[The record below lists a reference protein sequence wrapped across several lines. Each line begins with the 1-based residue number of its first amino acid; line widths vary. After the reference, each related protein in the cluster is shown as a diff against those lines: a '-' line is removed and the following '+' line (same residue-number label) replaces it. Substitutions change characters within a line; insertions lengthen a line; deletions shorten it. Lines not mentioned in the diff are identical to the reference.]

1 MRITNNVQALKAYRN
16 LSINQTNVKTTM
28 DKLSSGQKINR
39 GADDAAGLAI
49 SEKMR
54 NRLKALDKAEQNVL
68 DGVSMIQ
75 TAEGGLSETHNLLQR
90 MRELAVQAGN
100 GTLATEDR
108 TAIQEEINQLTNEV
122 SRIAKT
128 TQFNGK
134 ELLSGKFNGKE
145 LLSGKFNDADSAL
158 FIQTNAGANEGI
170 SITINDMQAL
180 AIGVSS
186 TTQTDPSIRP
196 LDFSSGD
203 APEYALSV
211 MTATDANDA
220 ISHYTKAIDT
230 ISQQRSQL
238 GAIQNRFEAT
248 SSVLSVSVENL
259 TASESRIRDTDM
271 AREMMEYAKYNI
283 LNQSGMAMIAQA
295 NALPQ
300 GVLQLLN

>member
-1 MRITNNVQALKAYRN
+1 MRISNNVQALKAYRN
-16 LSINQTNVKTTM
+16 LSANQMNVKTTM

-68 DGVSMIQ
+68 DGISMVQ
-75 TAEGGLSETHNLLQR
+75 TVEGGLGETHNLLQR

-122 SRIAKT
+122 SRIAET

-134 ELLSGKFNGKE
+134 KLLTGAYGKDN
-145 LLSGKFNDADSAL
+145 AV
-158 FIQTNAGANEGI
+158 FIQTNAGASEGI
-170 SITINDMQAL
+170 SLTIDDMRARN
-180 AIGVSS
+180 IGIAS
-186 TTQTDPSIRP
+186 TTQPNENVRA
-196 LDFSSGD
+196 LDFPSDDGQ
-203 APEYALSV
+203 PEYALSV
-211 MTATDANDA
+211 MTSEDAEEA
-220 ISHYTKAIDT
+220 ISHYTKAIDA
-230 ISQQRSQL
+230 ISQQRAQL
-238 GAIQNRFEAT
+238 GAVQNRFEAM
-248 SSVLSVSVENL
+248 SSVLSVSKENL

>member
-68 DGVSMIQ
+68 DGISMVQ
-75 TAEGGLSETHNLLQR
+75 TIEGGLGETHNLLQR

-122 SRIAKT
+122 SRIAQT
-128 TQFNGK
+128 TQ
-134 ELLSGKFNGKE
+134 FNGKE

-170 SITINDMQAL
+170 SITIDDMQAL
-180 AIGVSS
+180 ALDISS
-186 TTQTDPSIRP
+186 TTQTNPSIRP
-196 LDFSSGD
+196 LDFPSGN

-230 ISQQRSQL
+230 ISQQRAQL

>member
-1 MRITNNVQALKAYRN
+1 MRISNNVQALKAYRN
-16 LSINQTNVKTTM
+16 LSANQMNVKTTM

-68 DGVSMIQ
+68 DGISMVQ
-75 TAEGGLSETHNLLQR
+75 TVEGGLGETHNLLQR

-122 SRIAKT
+122 SRIAET

-134 ELLSGKFNGKE
+134 KLLTGAYDKDN
-145 LLSGKFNDADSAL
+145 AV
-158 FIQTNAGANEGI
+158 FIQTNAGASEGI
-170 SITINDMQAL
+170 SLTIEDMRARN
-180 AIGVSS
+180 IGIAS
-186 TTQTDPSIRP
+186 TTQPNENVRA
-196 LDFSSGD
+196 LDFPSDDGQ
-203 APEYALSV
+203 PEYALSV
-211 MTATDANDA
+211 MTSDDAEEA
-220 ISHYTKAIDT
+220 ISHYTKAIDA
-230 ISQQRSQL
+230 ISQQRAQL
-238 GAIQNRFEAT
+238 GAVQNRFEAM
-248 SSVLSVSVENL
+248 SSVLSVSKENL

>member
-134 ELLSGKFNGKE
+134 ELLSGKFN
-145 LLSGKFNDADSAL
+145 DADSAL

-186 TTQTDPSIRP
+186 TTQTNPSIRP
-196 LDFSSGD
+196 LDFPSGS

-211 MTATDANDA
+211 MTARDANDA

-230 ISQQRSQL
+230 ISQQRAQL

>member
-1 MRITNNVQALKAYRN
+1 MKISNNVQALKAYRN
-16 LSINQTNVKTTM
+16 LTANQLNVKTTM

-39 GADDAAGLAI
+39 AADDAAGLAI

-54 NRLKALDKAEQNVL
+54 NRLQALDKAEQNVL
-68 DGVSMIQ
+68 DGISMVQ
-75 TAEGGLSETHNLLQR
+75 TLEGGMNETHSLLQR

-100 GTLATEDR
+100 GTLAPEDR
-108 TAIQEEINQLTNEV
+108 SSIQSEIDQLTNEV
-122 SRIAKT
+122 TRIAKT

-134 ELLSGKFNGKE
+134 DILTGDFAEGK
-145 LLSGKFNDADSAL
+145 SAL

-170 SITINDMQAL
+170 SVTVEDMRGLAL
-180 AIGVSS
+180 GIS
-186 TTQTDPSIRP
+186 TTTAPATGGVAMTET
-196 LDFSSGD
+196 SGTT
-203 APEYALSV
+203 EYALSI
-211 MTATDANDA
+211 MSSESANTA
-220 ISHYTKAIDT
+220 IELYTKAIDNV
-230 ISQQRSQL
+230 SNQRAKL

-248 SSVLSVSVENL
+248 NSVINISRENL

>member
-134 ELLSGKFNGKE
+134 ELLSGKFN
-145 LLSGKFNDADSAL
+145 DADSAL

-170 SITINDMQAL
+170 SITIDDMQAL
-180 AIGVSS
+180 ALDISS
-186 TTQTDPSIRP
+186 TTQTNPSIRP
-196 LDFSSGD
+196 LDFPSGD

-211 MTATDANDA
+211 MTATDANET
-220 ISHYTKAIDT
+220 ISRYTKAIDT
-230 ISQQRSQL
+230 ISQQRAQL

>member
-108 TAIQEEINQLTNEV
+108 SAIQEEINQLTNEV

-128 TQFNGK
+128 TQ
-134 ELLSGKFNGKE
+134 FNGKE

>member
-134 ELLSGKFNGKE
+134 ELLSGKFN
-145 LLSGKFNDADSAL
+145 DADSAL

-170 SITINDMQAL
+170 SITIDDMQAL
-180 AIGVSS
+180 ALDISS
-186 TTQTDPSIRP
+186 TTQADPSIRP
-196 LDFSSGD
+196 LDFSSSD

>member
-134 ELLSGKFNGKE
+134 ELLSGKFN
-145 LLSGKFNDADSAL
+145 DADSAL

-186 TTQTDPSIRP
+186 TTQADSSIRP
-196 LDFSSGD
+196 LDFSSSD

>member
-1 MRITNNVQALKAYRN
+1 MRISNNVQALKAYRN
-16 LSINQTNVKTTM
+16 LSANQMNVKTTM

-68 DGVSMIQ
+68 DGISMVQ
-75 TAEGGLSETHNLLQR
+75 TVEGGLGETHNLLQR

-100 GTLATEDR
+100 STLATEDR

-122 SRIAKT
+122 SRIAET

-134 ELLSGKFNGKE
+134 KLLTGAYGKDN
-145 LLSGKFNDADSAL
+145 AV

-170 SITINDMQAL
+170 ALTIDDMRGL
-180 AIGVSS
+180 NIGIS
-186 TTQTDPSIRP
+186 TTVKPNADAMELDYPSVNTT
-196 LDFSSGD
+196 
-203 APEYALSV
+203 PEYALSV
-211 MTATDANDA
+211 MTGSDADQA
-220 ISHYTKAIDT
+220 ISLYTQAIDT
-230 ISQQRSQL
+230 ISQQRAKL

-248 SSVLSVSVENL
+248 SSVLSVSKENL

>member
-1 MRITNNVQALKAYRN
+1 MRISNNVQALKAYRN
-16 LSINQTNVKTTM
+16 LSANQMNVKTTM

-68 DGVSMIQ
+68 DGISMVQ
-75 TAEGGLSETHNLLQR
+75 TVEGGLGETHNLLQR

-122 SRIAKT
+122 SRIAET

-134 ELLSGKFNGKE
+134 KLLTGAYDKDN
-145 LLSGKFNDADSAL
+145 AV
-158 FIQTNAGANEGI
+158 FIQTNAGASEGI
-170 SITINDMQAL
+170 SLTIDDMRARN
-180 AIGVSS
+180 IGIAS
-186 TTQTDPSIRP
+186 TTQPNENVRA
-196 LDFSSGD
+196 LDFPSDDGQ
-203 APEYALSV
+203 PEYALSV
-211 MTATDANDA
+211 MTSEDAEQA
-220 ISHYTKAIDT
+220 ISHYTKAIDA
-230 ISQQRSQL
+230 ISQQRAQL
-238 GAIQNRFEAT
+238 GAVQNRFEAM
-248 SSVLSVSVENL
+248 SSVLSVSKENL

>member
-134 ELLSGKFNGKE
+134 ELLSGKFN
-145 LLSGKFNDADSAL
+145 DADNAL

-170 SITINDMQAL
+170 SITIDDMQAL
-180 AIGVSS
+180 ALDVSS
-186 TTQTDPSIRP
+186 TTQADPSIRP
-196 LDFSSGD
+196 LDFPSGN

-220 ISHYTKAIDT
+220 ISRYTQAIDT
-230 ISQQRSQL
+230 VSQQRAQL

>member
-1 MRITNNVQALKAYRN
+1 MRISNNVQALKAYRN
-16 LSINQTNVKTTM
+16 LSANQLNVKTTM

-68 DGVSMIQ
+68 DGISMVQ
-75 TAEGGLSETHNLLQR
+75 TVEGGLSETHSLLQR

-122 SRIAKT
+122 SRIAET

-134 ELLSGKFNGKE
+134 KLLTGAYGKDN
-145 LLSGKFNDADSAL
+145 AV
-158 FIQTNAGANEGI
+158 FIQTNAGASEGI
-170 SITINDMQAL
+170 SLTIDDMRACN
-180 AIGVSS
+180 IGIAS
-186 TTQTDPSIRP
+186 TTQANENVRP
-196 LDFSSGD
+196 LDFPSDDGT
-203 APEYALSV
+203 PEYALSV
-211 MTATDANDA
+211 MTSSDADQA
-220 ISHYTKAIDT
+220 ISLYTKAIDT
-230 ISQQRSQL
+230 ISQQRAKL
-238 GAIQNRFEAT
+238 GAIQNRFEAM
-248 SSVLSVSVENL
+248 SSVLSVSKENL

>member
-1 MRITNNVQALKAYRN
+1 MKISNNVQALKAYRN
-16 LSINQTNVKTTM
+16 LTANQLNVKTTM

-39 GADDAAGLAI
+39 AADDAAGLAI

-54 NRLKALDKAEQNVL
+54 NRLQALDKAEQNVL
-68 DGVSMIQ
+68 DGISMVQ
-75 TAEGGLSETHNLLQR
+75 TLEGGMNETHSLLQR

-100 GTLATEDR
+100 GTLAPEDR
-108 TAIQEEINQLTNEV
+108 SSIQSEIDQLTNEV
-122 SRIAKT
+122 TRIAKT

-134 ELLSGKFNGKE
+134 DILTGDFAEGK
-145 LLSGKFNDADSAL
+145 SAL
-158 FIQTNAGANEGI
+158 FVQTNAGANEGI
-170 SITINDMQAL
+170 SVTVKDMRGLAL
-180 AIGVSS
+180 GIS
-186 TTQTDPSIRP
+186 TTTAPATDSVAMTET
-196 LDFSSGD
+196 SGTT
-203 APEYALSV
+203 EYALSV
-211 MTATDANDA
+211 MSSESASTAITL
-220 ISHYTKAIDT
+220 YTKAIDNV
-230 ISQQRSQL
+230 SNQRAKL

-248 SSVLSVSVENL
+248 NSVLSISRENL

>member
-68 DGVSMIQ
+68 DGISMIQ

-108 TAIQEEINQLTNEV
+108 SAIQEEINQLTNEV

-128 TQFNGK
+128 TQ
-134 ELLSGKFNGKE
+134 FNGKE

-186 TTQTDPSIRP
+186 TTQTNPSIRP
-196 LDFSSGD
+196 LDFPSGS

-259 TASESRIRDTDM
+259 TSSESRIRDTDM

>member
-100 GTLATEDR
+100 ATLATEDR

-122 SRIAKT
+122 SRIAQT

-134 ELLSGKFNGKE
+134 ELLSGKFN
-145 LLSGKFNDADSAL
+145 DDDSAL

-170 SITINDMQAL
+170 SITIDDMQAL
-180 AIGVSS
+180 ALDISS
-186 TTQTDPSIRP
+186 TTQTNPSIRP
-196 LDFSSGD
+196 LDFPSGS

-220 ISHYTKAIDT
+220 ISRYTKAIDT
-230 ISQQRSQL
+230 ISQQRAQL

>member
-134 ELLSGKFNGKE
+134 ELLSGKFN
-145 LLSGKFNDADSAL
+145 DADSAL

-186 TTQTDPSIRP
+186 TTQADSSIRP
-196 LDFSSGD
+196 LDFPSGS

>member
-1 MRITNNVQALKAYRN
+1 MKISNNVQALKAYRN
-16 LSINQTNVKTTM
+16 LTANQLNVKTTM

-39 GADDAAGLAI
+39 AADDAAGLAI

-54 NRLKALDKAEQNVL
+54 NRLQALDKAEQNVL
-68 DGVSMIQ
+68 DGISMVQ
-75 TAEGGLSETHNLLQR
+75 TLEGGMNETHSLLQR
-90 MRELAVQAGN
+90 MRELAVQASN
-100 GTLATEDR
+100 GTLAPEDR
-108 TAIQEEINQLTNEV
+108 SSIQSEIDQLTNEV
-122 SRIAKT
+122 TRIAKT

-134 ELLSGKFNGKE
+134 DILTGDFAEGK
-145 LLSGKFNDADSAL
+145 SAL

-170 SITINDMQAL
+170 SVTVEDMRGLAL
-180 AIGVSS
+180 GIS
-186 TTQTDPSIRP
+186 TTTTPAP
-196 LDFSSGD
+196 GGVAMTETSGTT
-203 APEYALSV
+203 EYALSV
-211 MTATDANDA
+211 MSSDSASTAITL
-220 ISHYTKAIDT
+220 YTKAIDNV
-230 ISQQRSQL
+230 SNQRAKL

-248 SSVLSVSVENL
+248 NSVLSISRENL

>member
-100 GTLATEDR
+100 STLATEDR

-134 ELLSGKFNGKE
+134 ELLR
-145 LLSGKFNDADSAL
+145 GKFNDADSAL

-186 TTQTDPSIRP
+186 TTQADSSIRP
-196 LDFSSGD
+196 LDFSSGS

-230 ISQQRSQL
+230 ISQQRAQL

>member
-1 MRITNNVQALKAYRN
+1 MRISNNVQALKAYRN
-16 LSINQTNVKTTM
+16 LSANQMNVKTTM

-68 DGVSMIQ
+68 DGISMVQ
-75 TAEGGLSETHNLLQR
+75 TVEGGLGETHNLLQR

-122 SRIAKT
+122 SRIAET

-134 ELLSGKFNGKE
+134 KLLTGGFSTEDN
-145 LLSGKFNDADSAL
+145 AV

-170 SITINDMQAL
+170 ALTIDDMRARN
-180 AIGVSS
+180 IGIS
-186 TTQTDPSIRP
+186 TTVKPNADARALDYPSVNTT
-196 LDFSSGD
+196 
-203 APEYALSV
+203 PEYALSV
-211 MTATDANDA
+211 MTSSDADEA
-220 ISHYTKAIDT
+220 ISRYTQAIDT
-230 ISQQRSQL
+230 ISQQRAKL

-248 SSVLSVSVENL
+248 SSVLSVSKENL

>member
-1 MRITNNVQALKAYRN
+1 MRISNNVQALKAYRN
-16 LSINQTNVKTTM
+16 LSANQMNVKTTM

-68 DGVSMIQ
+68 DGISMVQ
-75 TAEGGLSETHNLLQR
+75 TVEGGLSETHNLLQR

-122 SRIAKT
+122 SRIAET
-128 TQFNGK
+128 TEFNGK
-134 ELLSGKFNGKE
+134 KLLTGGYSKE
-145 LLSGKFNDADSAL
+145 SNAL

-170 SITINDMQAL
+170 ALTISDMRAL
-180 AIGVSS
+180 NIKIS
-186 TTQTDPSIRP
+186 TNTKPNTTAKA
-196 LDFSSGD
+196 LDYPTVKTK
-203 APEYALSV
+203 PEYALSV
-211 MTATDANDA
+211 MTSKDADTA
-220 ISHYTKAIDT
+220 LSRYTTAIDT
-230 ISQQRSQL
+230 ISQQRAKL

-248 SSVLSVSVENL
+248 SSVLSVSKENL

>member
-108 TAIQEEINQLTNEV
+108 SAIQEEINQLTNEV

-128 TQFNGK
+128 TQ
-134 ELLSGKFNGKE
+134 FNGKE

-186 TTQTDPSIRP
+186 TTQTNPSIRP
-196 LDFSSGD
+196 LDFPSGS

-300 GVLQLLN
+300 GVLQILN

>member
-1 MRITNNVQALKAYRN
+1 MRISNNVQALKAYRN
-16 LSINQTNVKTTM
+16 LSANQMNVKTTM

-68 DGVSMIQ
+68 DGISMVQ
-75 TAEGGLSETHNLLQR
+75 TVEGGLGETHNLLQR

-100 GTLATEDR
+100 GTMTTEDR

-122 SRIAKT
+122 SRIAET

-134 ELLSGKFNGKE
+134 KLLTGAYDKDN
-145 LLSGKFNDADSAL
+145 AV
-158 FIQTNAGANEGI
+158 FIQTNAGASEGI
-170 SITINDMQAL
+170 SLTIDDMRARN
-180 AIGVSS
+180 IGIAS
-186 TTQTDPSIRP
+186 TTQSNKSVRA
-196 LDFSSGD
+196 LDFPSDDGQ
-203 APEYALSV
+203 PEYALSV
-211 MTATDANDA
+211 MTSEDADQA
-220 ISHYTKAIDT
+220 ISHYTKAIDA
-230 ISQQRSQL
+230 ISQQRAQL
-238 GAIQNRFEAT
+238 GAVQNRFEAM
-248 SSVLSVSVENL
+248 SSVLSVSKENL

>member
-1 MRITNNVQALKAYRN
+1 MRISNNVQALKAYRN
-16 LSINQTNVKTTM
+16 LSANQMNVKTTM

-68 DGVSMIQ
+68 DGISMVQ
-75 TAEGGLSETHNLLQR
+75 TVEGGLSETHNLLQR

-108 TAIQEEINQLTNEV
+108 TAIQEEVNQLTNEV
-122 SRIAKT
+122 SRIAET

-134 ELLSGKFNGKE
+134 KLLTGGFSTEDN
-145 LLSGKFNDADSAL
+145 AV

-170 SITINDMQAL
+170 SLTIDDMRAL
-180 AIGVSS
+180 NIGIS
-186 TTQTDPSIRP
+186 TTVKPNADARTLDYPSVNTT
-196 LDFSSGD
+196 
-203 APEYALSV
+203 PEYALSV
-211 MTATDANDA
+211 MTNSDADEA
-220 ISHYTKAIDT
+220 ISRYTQAIDT
-230 ISQQRSQL
+230 ISQQRAKL

-248 SSVLSVSVENL
+248 SSVLSVSKENL

>member
-134 ELLSGKFNGKE
+134 ELLSGKFN
-145 LLSGKFNDADSAL
+145 DADNAL

-170 SITINDMQAL
+170 SITIDDMQAL
-180 AIGVSS
+180 ALDVSS
-186 TTQTDPSIRP
+186 TTQADPSIRP
-196 LDFSSGD
+196 LDFPSGN

-220 ISHYTKAIDT
+220 ISRYTQAIDT
-230 ISQQRSQL
+230 VSQQRAQL

-271 AREMMEYAKYNI
+271 AQEMMEYAKYNI

>member
-68 DGVSMIQ
+68 DGISMVQ
-75 TAEGGLSETHNLLQR
+75 TIEGGLSETHNLLQR

-122 SRIAKT
+122 SRIAQT

-134 ELLSGKFNGKE
+134 ELLSGKF
-145 LLSGKFNDADSAL
+145 SDADSAL

-180 AIGVSS
+180 ALDISS
-186 TTQTDPSIRP
+186 TTQTNPSIRP
-196 LDFSSGD
+196 LDFPSGD

-220 ISHYTKAIDT
+220 ISRYTKAIDT
-230 ISQQRSQL
+230 ISQQRAQL

>member
-16 LSINQTNVKTTM
+16 LSINQANVKTTM

-134 ELLSGKFNGKE
+134 ELLSGKFN
-145 LLSGKFNDADSAL
+145 DADNAL

-186 TTQTDPSIRP
+186 TTQADSSIRP
-196 LDFSSGD
+196 LDFPSGD
-203 APEYALSV
+203 TPEYALSV
-211 MTATDANDA
+211 MTATDANEA

-230 ISQQRSQL
+230 ISQQRAQL

-248 SSVLSVSVENL
+248 ASVLSVSVENL

>member
-122 SRIAKT
+122 SRIAQT
-128 TQFNGK
+128 TQ
-134 ELLSGKFNGKE
+134 FNGKE

-170 SITINDMQAL
+170 SITIDDMQAL
-180 AIGVSS
+180 ALDISS
-186 TTQTDPSIRP
+186 TTQTNPLIRP
-196 LDFSSGD
+196 LDFPSGS

-220 ISHYTKAIDT
+220 ISRYTKAIDT
-230 ISQQRSQL
+230 ISQQRAQL

-248 SSVLSVSVENL
+248 SSILSVSVENL

>member
-68 DGVSMIQ
+68 DGISMVQ
-75 TAEGGLSETHNLLQR
+75 TIEGGLSETHNLLQR

-100 GTLATEDR
+100 GTLAKEDR

-122 SRIAKT
+122 SRIAQT
-128 TQFNGK
+128 TQ
-134 ELLSGKFNGKE
+134 FNGKE

-170 SITINDMQAL
+170 SITIDDMQAL
-180 AIGVSS
+180 ALDISS
-186 TTQTDPSIRP
+186 TTQTNPSIRP
-196 LDFSSGD
+196 LDFPSGD

-220 ISHYTKAIDT
+220 ISRYTKAIDT
-230 ISQQRSQL
+230 ISQQRAQL

>member
-108 TAIQEEINQLTNEV
+108 SAIQEEINQLTNEV

-128 TQFNGK
+128 TQ
-134 ELLSGKFNGKE
+134 FNGKE

-186 TTQTDPSIRP
+186 TTQTNPSIRP
-196 LDFSSGD
+196 LDFPSGS

-211 MTATDANDA
+211 MTAMDANDA

>member
-1 MRITNNVQALKAYRN
+1 MRISNNVQALKAYRN
-16 LSINQTNVKTTM
+16 LSANQMNVKTTM

-68 DGVSMIQ
+68 DGISMVQ
-75 TAEGGLSETHNLLQR
+75 TVEGGLGETHNLLQR

-122 SRIAKT
+122 SRIAET

-134 ELLSGKFNGKE
+134 KLLTGAYDKDN
-145 LLSGKFNDADSAL
+145 AV
-158 FIQTNAGANEGI
+158 FIQTNAGASEGI
-170 SITINDMQAL
+170 SLTIDDMRARN
-180 AIGVSS
+180 IGIAS
-186 TTQTDPSIRP
+186 TTQPNENVRA
-196 LDFSSGD
+196 LDFPSDDGQ
-203 APEYALSV
+203 PEYALSV
-211 MTATDANDA
+211 MTSDDAEEA
-220 ISHYTKAIDT
+220 ISHYTKAIDA
-230 ISQQRSQL
+230 ISQQRAQL
-238 GAIQNRFEAT
+238 GAVQNRFEAM
-248 SSVLSVSVENL
+248 SSVLSVSKENL

>member
-134 ELLSGKFNGKE
+134 ELLSGKFN
-145 LLSGKFNDADSAL
+145 DADSAL

-170 SITINDMQAL
+170 SITIDDMQAL
-180 AIGVSS
+180 ALDISS
-186 TTQTDPSIRP
+186 TTQTNPSIRP
-196 LDFSSGD
+196 LDFPSGS

-220 ISHYTKAIDT
+220 ISRYTKAIDT
-230 ISQQRSQL
+230 ISQQRAQL

>member
-134 ELLSGKFNGKE
+134 ELLSGKFN
-145 LLSGKFNDADSAL
+145 DADSAL

-186 TTQTDPSIRP
+186 TTQADSSIRP
-196 LDFSSGD
+196 LDFPSGS

-230 ISQQRSQL
+230 ISQQRAQL

>member
-1 MRITNNVQALKAYRN
+1 MRISNNVQALKAYRN
-16 LSINQTNVKTTM
+16 LSANQMNVKTTM

-68 DGVSMIQ
+68 DGISMVQ
-75 TAEGGLSETHNLLQR
+75 TVEGGLGETHNLLQR

-122 SRIAKT
+122 SRIAET

-134 ELLSGKFNGKE
+134 KLLTGAYDKDN
-145 LLSGKFNDADSAL
+145 AV
-158 FIQTNAGANEGI
+158 FIQTNAGASEGI
-170 SITINDMQAL
+170 SLTIEDMRARN
-180 AIGVSS
+180 IGIAS
-186 TTQTDPSIRP
+186 TTQPNENVRA
-196 LDFSSGD
+196 LDFPSDDGQ
-203 APEYALSV
+203 PEYALSV
-211 MTATDANDA
+211 MTSEDAEQA
-220 ISHYTKAIDT
+220 ISHYTKAIDA
-230 ISQQRSQL
+230 ISQQRAQL
-238 GAIQNRFEAT
+238 GAVQNRFEAM
-248 SSVLSVSVENL
+248 SSVLSVSKENL

>member
-16 LSINQTNVKTTM
+16 LSANQLNVKTTM

-68 DGVSMIQ
+68 DGISMVQ
-75 TAEGGLSETHNLLQR
+75 TLEGGMSETHNLLQR

-122 SRIAKT
+122 SRIAQT

-134 ELLSGKFNGKE
+134 DLLTGNFSTEDN
-145 LLSGKFNDADSAL
+145 AI

-170 SITINDMQAL
+170 SLTIDDVRAL
-180 AIGVSS
+180 SIGISS
-186 TTQTDPSIRP
+186 TVQPNVDVRKLDVPSV
-196 LDFSSGD
+196 DGT
-203 APEYALSV
+203 PEYALSM
-211 MTATDANDA
+211 MTEQDANDA
-220 ISHYTKAIDT
+220 ISRYTQAIDT
-230 ISQQRSQL
+230 ISAQRSKL
-238 GAIQNRFEAT
+238 GAIQNRFEAM
-248 SSVLSVSVENL
+248 SSVLSVSKENL